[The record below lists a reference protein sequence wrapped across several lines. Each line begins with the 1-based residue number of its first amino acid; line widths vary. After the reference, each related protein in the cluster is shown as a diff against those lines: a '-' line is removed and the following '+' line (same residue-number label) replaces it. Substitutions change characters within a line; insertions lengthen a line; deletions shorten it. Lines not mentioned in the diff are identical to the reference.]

1 MGIQDEVRRLVNTE
15 SARHKRLIQYV
26 VRQLKAGRPIAQVLE
41 DPYVVNRSNIVDRRA
56 LLEEP
61 EVVEAAGEQTI
72 GALRAR
78 LEALAGG

>member
-15 SARHKRLIQYV
+15 SARHKRLIEYV
-26 VRQLKAGRPIAQVLE
+26 VRELRRGRNLAAVLD

-61 EVVEAAGEQTI
+61 EVVDAAGETTI
-72 GALRAR
+72 AALRAQ
-78 LEALAGG
+78 LEAVMEG